1 MVHSSEAASIEP
13 VEESPGF
20 TRFQQQVAGTNI
32 DERTLLAT
40 DYLNHFNE
48 IVMLLELVPDMPDC
62 LEMAREWHPKS
73 YAEHFRDSVFSD
85 RDLAI
90 AAYAHVPARF
100 RDPFER
106 TVDRMNHLVEDS
118 LACIETANARND
130 NDKVRHVVTTTTRA
144 LQRLIDTAGAIIHGG
159 DGTLDQSAIDDL
171 LSA

>member
-1 MVHSSEAASIEP
+1 MVHSTKAASVEP
-13 VEESPGF
+13 VEESHDF
-20 TRFQQQVAGTNI
+20 TRFQQQAAGTNI
-32 DERTLLAT
+32 DEQTLLAT

-73 YAEHFRDSVFSD
+73 YTEHFRDSVFSD
-85 RDLAI
+85 KDLAI
-90 AAYAHVPARF
+90 AAYEHVPARF

-118 LACIETANARND
+118 LAWIDTANARD
-130 NDKVRHVVTTTTRA
+130 DTEKVKHIVSATTRA
-144 LQRLIDTAGAIIHGG
+144 LRQLIDAAGAIVHGG
-159 DGTLDQSAIDDL
+159 EGTSDQSAIDDL